1 MFFTIDDIVTSKKY
15 NVNVIWI
22 TSLKNGDDTKTAPNF
37 ELLIYQGDGGRP
49 LVESFSSAAER
60 RERREAILEAG
71 SFFILGDIHYNIV
84 WVQSIGK
91 VKAGDTLYDGNLA
104 QKSGVYVTF
113 ANGRTLYGMFD
124 TEVERD
130 EFYEI
135 LQELM
140 IGGGLVQE
148 DSQSDFPNR
157 GNKHKVY
164 LARDTGQTYYWDEVS
179 KTYITTGTAGRTGVY
194 STTLNL
200 PETIGASKTIKKSD
214 LTEILKPSVPYS
226 EGSEVIGDNSV
237 HGIIVSSTATTVEVK
252 TITDLT
258 IDSFKQVEKVSD
270 LPTAGVTNV
279 LYYVQEDD
287 EFRIWDVKKNAWEEP
302 FHPIVYGD
310 VPAADARLYTI
321 YVVDNKMR
329 YTIDNTTWIE
339 VDKHVDEYNQNTKY
353 YKDMFV
359 YNGEYTAR
367 VVADY
372 TSDSTEPN
380 VTTSFEK
387 DIADGNLVLVS
398 GKSKLEKDIKSNV
411 DCGAAA
417 KGTLFKEGMTF
428 QEFAETILRKDIS
441 PTIKVTSSAN
451 SLNLCGSTINNLQM
465 NLDITNLSDVTYS
478 VNKINFYLDGTLVD
492 TQAFVSGQRT
502 YRYTHSNPITSN
514 VPVTYEVKV
523 ELEYGTLK
531 TVNGT
536 VKFEFVDPSYVCATT
551 YPSISDAEANTL
563 AMSTSKITKKVKGY
577 TWNNITLNDERF
589 CYMYPKSFGAL
600 TSIKDGNGFEQ
611 ITSYTR
617 SEVTITDIATGV
629 SVDYYAY
636 LLTDSTTGTGFKQ
649 IYS

>member
-1 MFFTIDDIVTSKKY
+1 MFRTIGGYERGVFYISSIKKDPDNNTLIFYLMNGGSIKEQYGSADEMNNTYQSYMDIGLFVPIYDRIFNTLHFSTVGKVDIDNRY
-15 NVNVIWI
+15 QVHIVIRTGETI
-22 TSLKNGDDTKTAPNF
+22 IGDFNT
-37 ELLIYQGDGGRP
+37 E
-49 LVESFSSAAER
+49 AER
-60 RERREAILEAG
+60 
-71 SFFILGDIHYNIV
+71 D
-84 WVQSIGK
+84 K
-91 VKAGDTLYDGNLA
+91 
-104 QKSGVYVTF
+104 
-113 ANGRTLYGMFD
+113 
-124 TEVERD
+124 
-130 EFYEI
+130 FYETV
-135 LQELM
+135 M
-140 IGGGLVQE
+140 DTSFGGGLVQE
-148 DSQSDFPNR
+148 DTFNDFPKKGKDNV
-157 GNKHKVY
+157 VY
-164 LARDTGQTYYWDEVS
+164 LAKDTGQTYYWDKISE
-179 KTYITTGTAGRTGVY
+179 TYVTTGTAGRTGVY
-194 STTLNL
+194 STTLDL
-200 PETIGASKTIKKSD
+200 PETIGASKTINKSD

-226 EGSEVIGDNSV
+226 EGSEVIGNNSV
-237 HGIIVSSTATTVEVK
+237 HGIIVSSTATTVEIK

-270 LPTAGVTNV
+270 LPTAGVTNI

-302 FHPIVYGD
+302 FHPIIYGD
-310 VPAADARLYTI
+310 IPVADARLYTI

-339 VDKHVDEYNQNTKY
+339 VDKHIDEYNQNTKY

-380 VTTSFEK
+380 VTASFEK
-387 DIADGNLVLVS
+387 DITDGKLVLIS

-441 PTIKVTSSAN
+441 PTIKVTSSAS
-451 SLNLCGSTINNLQM
+451 SLNLCGSTINNLKM
-465 NLDITNLSDVTYS
+465 TLDITNLPDVTYPI
-478 VNKINFYLDGTLVD
+478 NKVNFYLDGTLVD
-492 TQAFVSGQRT
+492 TQAFVSGQRAYNYT
-502 YRYTHSNPITSN
+502 YSNPITSN
-514 VPVTYEVKV
+514 APAIYEVKA
-523 ELEYGTLK
+523 ELEYNNLK
-531 TVNGT
+531 TVNGN

-551 YPSISDAEANTL
+551 YSSISDAEANTL

-577 TWNNITLNDERF
+577 TWSNINLNDERF